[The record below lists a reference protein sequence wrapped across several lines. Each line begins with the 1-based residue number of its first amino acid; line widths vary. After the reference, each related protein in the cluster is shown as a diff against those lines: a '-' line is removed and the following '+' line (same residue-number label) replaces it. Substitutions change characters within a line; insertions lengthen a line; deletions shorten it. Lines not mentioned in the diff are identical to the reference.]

1 MKLIRKLFIA
11 SVILSIGSI
20 TGVSV
25 WANSN
30 NFSTLSSSY
39 MFYWFVTLTSFL
51 FSLGAYF
58 SHSMKSIVDY
68 TKQNIKLL
76 NLHMYIVTFFGTIYI
91 IFWLGASA
99 GVTSDLRYC
108 IYIKNNLR
116 YNYYFNFDYT
126 CYGEVISTFFGF
138 CNFIL
143 WCIIVYYSGSY
154 WYSNYKKSTNNNIEL
169 EQNNESLN
177 LNYIIDTVPETKQ
190 EELPPILE
198 TKQEELLSV
207 PENVTEELPSVP
219 ENVTEELPS
228 VPIID
233 QETFTQQVMETYLSE
248 K

>member
-20 TGVSV
+20 AGVSV

-30 NFSTLSSSY
+30 NISTLSSSY

-58 SHSMKSIVDY
+58 SHSIKSIVDY
-68 TKQNIKLL
+68 TKQSIKLL
-76 NLHMYIVTFFGTIYI
+76 NLHMYIVTFFGMIYT

-108 IYIKNNLR
+108 MYIKNNLR

-126 CYGEVISTFFGF
+126 CYGEVISTFFGY

-143 WCIIVYYSGSY
+143 WCIIVYYAGTY
-154 WYSNYKKSTNNNIEL
+154 WYSEYKKSTNNDIEL
-169 EQNNESLN
+169 EQNNQSLN
-177 LNYIIDTVPETKQ
+177 MNYAIETEDLPSIPVQETVQEIKT
-190 EELPPILE
+190 EELPPI
-198 TKQEELLSV
+198 
-207 PENVTEELPSVP
+207 PENVKEDLLPVQEIETEELPSIQ
-219 ENVTEELPS
+219 
-228 VPIID
+228 IIE
-233 QETFTQQVMETYLSE
+233 QETSTQ
-248 K
+248 